1 MSDQLME
8 IAERLRELRQICD
21 FSLEE
26 MAGAV
31 GVPVEEYAKY
41 ESGQKDL
48 PISVVLE
55 VAQKCKVE
63 PSILLTGEEPKLHEF
78 CVTRAG
84 RGKGIERNK
93 GYDYQSLAFNF
104 GAKKV
109 DPFYVTAGPVPTG
122 TPLVLNA
129 HVGQEFDYVLKGSL
143 RMQVNG
149 KEITLNE
156 GDSIYFNSEFPHGM
170 QAVGAEEAVF
180 LAVVI

>member
-78 CVTRAG
+78 CRPRARRNAPG
-84 RGKGIERNK
+84 AQRPRG
-93 GYDYQSLAFNF
+93 
-104 GAKKV
+104 
-109 DPFYVTAGPVPTG
+109 AGVR
-122 TPLVLNA
+122 LRA
-129 HVGQEFDYVLKGSL
+129 QGQPADAGQ
-143 RMQVNG
+143 RQ
-149 KEITLNE
+149 
-156 GDSIYFNSEFPHGM
+156 GDH
-170 QAVGAEEAVF
+170 AE
-180 LAVVI
+180 